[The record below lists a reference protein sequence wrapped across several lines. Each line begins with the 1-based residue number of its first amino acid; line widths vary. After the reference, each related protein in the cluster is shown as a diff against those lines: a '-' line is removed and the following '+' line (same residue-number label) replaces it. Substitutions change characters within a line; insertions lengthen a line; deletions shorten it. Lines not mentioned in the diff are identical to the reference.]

1 METELDQCVRLMT
14 LIRSNPNM
22 KEVFLSQFKTMFPEV
37 MVAGSRIQEEG
48 EAEGSDVFTRS
59 EAREGRVDGYL
70 QNTNSLNKSTNW
82 GDPSSHPESSIEQMV
97 TLHSRVADPTGSI
110 LVPELEVDE
119 LEVAHLL
126 TRLGHER
133 SETNTS
139 PPDYYTQDPSLEFEP
154 DLADAAPSRP
164 RSSPKEREFT
174 VRIIHEHFIYSLL
187 GDP

>member
-1 METELDQCVRLMT
+1 METELDQCVR

-37 MVAGSRIQEEG
+37 MVAGSRLQEEG

-70 QNTNSLNKSTNW
+70 QNTNRGGPIL
-82 GDPSSHPESSIEQMV
+82 HPESSVEQVV
-97 TLHSRVADPTGSI
+97 TLHSRVTDPTGSI

-133 SETNTS
+133 SELYTS
-139 PPDYYTQDPSLEFEP
+139 PPGYYAQGPSLEFES
-154 DLADAAPSRP
+154 DLAGAAPSRP
-164 RSSPKEREFT
+164 RSSPRD
-174 VRIIHEHFIYSLL
+174 RISTLYLVSVPFNYIGHCRRVKSLM
-187 GDP
+187 